1 MSLLRTLGNDRVTV
15 NPLKSHGAKQ
25 PPWPATDWGR
35 FFFNRSTTPRIGGF
49 LQPHI
54 SSLLNFCHHIP
65 SLIHVSWCFT
75 HSTSSPRFSWV
86 TLHHKKMVTQ
96 KHQFFTI
103 LFHFEDLRWSQRNP
117 NHQLK
122 TDGQHPI
129 LWVETTHPKLVVYR
143 ISLAHPQH
151 VLRLFFP
158 DPHQVFETWA
168 YQPMIYHIP
177 FILRHRRQSFLVKSL
192 KSPTLNIF
200 SIIFHHFSNIF
211 VQFVPLLEPIFLDL
225 L

>member
-1 MSLLRTLGNDRVTV
+1 MTCYRLG
-15 NPLKSHGAKQ
+15 PFFLKPFNHS
-25 PPWPATDWGR
+25 PNWR
-35 FFFNRSTTPRIGGF
+35 FFTAPHFISSEFLSSHPKFDPCFLMLHPLNIISPFLLGDFASQKNGHPKTSILHNFVPFWRPTVEPAKSESPVENRSTG
-49 LQPHI
+49 
-54 SSLLNFCHHIP
+54 
-65 SLIHVSWCFT
+65 
-75 HSTSSPRFSWV
+75 
-86 TLHHKKMVTQ
+86 
-96 KHQFFTI
+96 
-103 LFHFEDLRWSQRNP
+103 
-117 NHQLK
+117 
-122 TDGQHPI
+122 GQHPI